1 MTFIAAGAESNPLIP
16 PVGEIIIGLIAFA
29 ILAAILIKFVWPAF
43 EKAYAARAEAIE
55 GGIARAEAAQREAKA
70 ALDKYNAQLAGARQ
84 EAAQIREEARAEG
97 QKILDDMRAQ
107 AQTESER
114 IVARG
119 DEQLQAQRS
128 QVVGELRQQV
138 GAMSVNLASR
148 IVGESL
154 QDDARTAATVERF
167 LDELDRVAGTPQA
180 TPAAATAR
188 PSAQSAPG
196 DSQQPLFG
204 NEQGE

>member
-1 MTFIAAGAESNPLIP
+1 MNTTFIAAESTNPLIP

-29 ILAAILIKFVWPAF
+29 ILAFILIKFVWPAF
-43 EKAYAARAEAIE
+43 EKSYAARAEAIE

-84 EAAQIREEARAEG
+84 EAAQIREDARAEG

-138 GAMSVNLASR
+138 GALSVNLASR

-167 LDELDRVAGTPQA
+167 LADLEKVAGPDGAARTQPA
-180 TPAAATAR
+180 GSGAPAA
-188 PSAQSAPG
+188 G
-196 DSQQPLFG
+196 QQPLFG